1 MKTLR
6 KWNDRRPLRKWQ
18 AQAIRRFYALNKKD
32 FLAVGTPGS
41 GKTDYALKIAHDL
54 LTDGKIERVVV
65 VAPTEHLKRQWA
77 ESAARCGIDIDPDWT
92 NANGCEAKDY
102 FGAAVTYQ
110 QVSYAPDLYDL
121 NCSRPTLVIFDE
133 IHHAGDGLDW
143 GDKLRV
149 AFGNAV
155 HRLALSG
162 TPFRNDENQIPFVS
176 YENRRS
182 RADFTYGYGEALADG
197 VCRPIYFPTIEG
209 EVAWIRGSG
218 ERVNHSLLDDLSR
231 QKAAERLRAALD
243 AGGKWLSDVLQEAD
257 SRLTE
262 MRLEGHSDAAG
273 LVIAID
279 QYHARKI
286 AKLLKVITNEE
297 PTIAI
302 SDEENSSRQIQE
314 FARRGN
320 QKRWIVAVKMVS
332 EGVDIPRLRVGVY
345 ATTVLSELF
354 FRQAVGRFVRVI
366 PGLDEQS
373 AAFYLPADAT
383 LIRHA
388 LAIKEERDHY
398 LPEIIRAE
406 KPLPMVSPNFQD
418 ASQFASN
425 ALNAANENIDR
436 NGRADDNESD
446 YPFGNTN
453 DDTNDGDSTT
463 GEVGQPVSENLNM
476 GLNNGSPAI
485 NNNTAAGGAS
495 RQFIVPLFS
504 EARAHDTIFDGARFS
519 SDELVQA
526 ETIGRELGVK
536 IPRAQVAAIIRRAAS
551 ADSSPNAFT
560 GETFASSN
568 LNPRE
573 SAPPSSS
580 VSSQQT
586 ERVSSLKSERKDKL
600 RKQINQFANKLAR
613 LTGGEYDA
621 VHRRWIQEMDGK
633 PNREATEDELKDK
646 LLWLQN
652 QISEVYRGGQ
662 LNDR

>member
-1 MKTLR
+1 MKKVLR
-6 KWNDRRPLRKWQ
+6 KWNDSRPLRKWQ
-18 AQAIRRFYALNKKD
+18 AQAIRRFYALNKID

-54 LTDGKIERVVV
+54 LTDGTIERVI

-121 NCSRPTLVIFDE
+121 NCARPTLVIFDE

-155 HRLALSG
+155 YRLALSG

-176 YENRRS
+176 YEDRRS

-197 VCRPIYFPTIEG
+197 VCRPIYFPTVEG

-218 ERVNHSLLDDLSR
+218 EQVSYSLLDDLSR

-243 AGGKWLSDVLQEAD
+243 ADGEWLADVLQEAD
-257 SRLTE
+257 RRLTE
-262 MRLEGHSDAAG
+262 MRLEGHGDAAG

-286 AKLLKVITNEE
+286 AKLLKVIANEE
-297 PTIAI
+297 PTVAI

-314 FARRGN
+314 FAKRGN
-320 QKRWIVAVKMVS
+320 QRRWIVAVKMVS

-354 FRQAVGRFVRVI
+354 FRQAVGRLVRVV

-383 LIRHA
+383 LIKHA

-398 LPEIIRAE
+398 LPEMIRVE
-406 KPLPMVSPNFQD
+406 KSSFGSSANFPNINQNIPHAQNFTD
-418 ASQFASN
+418 GSGD
-425 ALNAANENIDR
+425 ETIDR
-436 NGRADDNESD
+436 EIGENDCIFDNANPADGNGDD
-446 YPFGNTN
+446 
-453 DDTNDGDSTT
+453 
-463 GEVGQPVSENLNM
+463 GQAVSGNLNM
-476 GLNNGSPAI
+476 GLNGVTPPG
-485 NNNTAAGGAS
+485 NNPLSGAS
-495 RQFIVPLFS
+495 RQFIVPLSS
-504 EARAHDTIFDGARFS
+504 EARLHDTIFDGARFS

-526 ETIGRELGVK
+526 ETIGKELGVK
-536 IPRAQVAAIIRRAAS
+536 IPSTQVAAIIRRAALS
-551 ADSSPNAFT
+551 
-560 GETFASSN
+560 
-568 LNPRE
+568 E
-573 SAPPSSS
+573 SASNDFADGSLSPLKANESSASPPPSSF
-580 VSSQQT
+580 VHTHWT
-586 ERVSSLKSERKDKL
+586 ERHTPLKSERKDKL
-600 RKQINQFANKLAR
+600 RKQINQFANKLAH
-613 LTGGEYDA
+613 LTGGECDG
-621 VHRRWIQEMDGK
+621 VHRRWIQELNGK
-633 PNREATEDELKDK
+633 PNREATEDELQNK
-646 LLWLQN
+646 LDWLQN
-652 QISEVYRGGQ
+652 QIGELYRGQSNGK
-662 LNDR
+662 

>member
-6 KWNDRRPLRKWQ
+6 NWDNSRILRKWQ

-41 GKTDYALKIAHDL
+41 GKTDCALKIAHDL

-65 VAPTEHLKRQWA
+65 VTPTEHLKRQWA

-102 FGAAVTYQ
+102 FGVAVTYQ

-121 NCSRPTLVIFDE
+121 NCSRRTLVVFDE

-155 HRLALSG
+155 YRLALSG
-162 TPFRNDENQIPFVS
+162 TPFRNDENQIPFVA

-197 VCRPIYFPTIEG
+197 VCRPIYFPTVEG

-218 ERVNHSLLDDLSR
+218 EQVNHSLLDDLSR

-243 AGGKWLSDVLQEAD
+243 ANGEWLHDVLQKAD
-257 SRLTE
+257 NRLTE
-262 MRLEGHSDAAG
+262 MRLEGHADAAG

-286 AKLLKVITNEE
+286 AKLLKVISKEE
-297 PTIAI
+297 PTVAI

-320 QKRWIVAVKMVS
+320 QRRWIVAVKMVS

-354 FRQAVGRFVRVI
+354 FRQAVGRFVRVV

-398 LPEIIRAE
+398 LPEIVRAE
-406 KPLPMVSPNFQD
+406 KPTAQSISTAMQNTNQTMGD
-418 ASQFASN
+418 ASDFANQIADSN
-425 ALNAANENIDR
+425 SEIDTYDFNESTLGERIVSDENAQTSESFCLGLNDVHSSNNENNR
-436 NGRADDNESD
+436 TVG
-446 YPFGNTN
+446 TN
-453 DDTNDGDSTT
+453 
-463 GEVGQPVSENLNM
+463 
-476 GLNNGSPAI
+476 
-485 NNNTAAGGAS
+485 
-495 RQFIVPLFS
+495 RRFIVPLFS
-504 EARAHDTIFDGARFS
+504 EARPHDTIFDGARFS
-519 SDELVQA
+519 DVELGQA
-526 ETIGRELGVK
+526 ETIGKELGVK
-536 IPRAQVAAIIRRAAS
+536 IPSAQVAAIIRRAAS
-551 ADSSPNAFT
+551 PESALKDSANDSMKAQVNPLAAAPSVSPSS
-560 GETFASSN
+560 FASACQIEQ
-568 LNPRE
+568 R
-573 SAPPSSS
+573 
-580 VSSQQT
+580 Q
-586 ERVSSLKSERKDKL
+586 SLKSERKDKL
-600 RKQINQFANKLAR
+600 RKQINQFANKFAHLS
-613 LTGGEYDA
+613 GGEYDG
-621 VHRRWIQEMDGK
+621 VHRRWIQEMNGK
-633 PNREATEDELKDK
+633 SNREATEDELKNK
-646 LLWLQN
+646 LTWLQN
-652 QISEVYRGGQ
+652 QISEFYRAQ
-662 LNDR
+662 NDR

>member
-1 MKTLR
+1 MKILR
-6 KWNDRRPLRKWQ
+6 KWDDSRPLRKWQ
-18 AQAIRRFYALNKKD
+18 AQAIRRFYAFNKID
-32 FLAVGTPGS
+32 FLTVSTPGS

-54 LTDGKIERVVV
+54 LTDRKIERVVV

-110 QVSYAPDLYDL
+110 QISYAPDLYDL
-121 NCSRPTLVIFDE
+121 NCSRRTLVIFDE

-143 GDKLRV
+143 GDKLRI

-162 TPFRNDENQIPFVS
+162 TPFRNDDNQIPFVS

-182 RADFTYGYGEALADG
+182 QADFTYGYGEALAEG
-197 VCRPIYFPTIEG
+197 VCRPVYFPTIEG

-218 ERVNHSLLDDLSR
+218 EQVNHSLLDDISR

-243 AGGKWLSDVLQEAD
+243 ADGEWLRDVLQKAD
-257 SRLTE
+257 NRLTE
-262 MRLEGHSDAAG
+262 MRIEGHADAAG

-297 PTIAI
+297 PTVAI

-314 FARRGN
+314 FARRRN

-354 FRQAVGRFVRVI
+354 FRQAVGRFVRVV

-398 LPEIIRAE
+398 LLEIIRVE
-406 KPLPMVSPNFQD
+406 KKPQTISSNFQN
-418 ASQFASN
+418 ASQTASSVLTADN
-425 ALNAANENIDR
+425 EPRENAAGGNYLLGDTTY
-436 NGRADDNESD
+436 GASD
-446 YPFGNTN
+446 T
-453 DDTNDGDSTT
+453 DVSSED
-463 GEVGQPVSENLNM
+463 GQPIAGNSNISA
-476 GLNNGSPAI
+476 GQTI
-485 NNNTAAGGAS
+485 NNTAAHAAS

-504 EARAHDTIFDGARFS
+504 EARTHDTIFDGARFS

-526 ETIGRELGVK
+526 ETIGKELGVK
-536 IPRAQVAAIIRRAAS
+536 IPPTQVAAIIRRAAS
-551 ADSSPNAFT
+551 AEWSPNNFN
-560 GETFASSN
+560 GEPFPSSEISPN
-568 LNPRE
+568 E
-573 SAPPSSS
+573 SAALPSSFIS
-580 VSSQQT
+580 THQT
-586 ERVSSLKSERKDKL
+586 GRISLLKSERKDKL
-600 RKQINQFANKLAR
+600 RKQINQFANKVAH
-613 LTGGEYDA
+613 LTGGEYDG
-621 VHRRWIQEMDGK
+621 VHRRWIQEMNGK
-633 PNREATEDELKDK
+633 PNREATENELKNK
-646 LLWLQN
+646 LCWLQN
-652 QISEVYRGGQ
+652 QISEFYRGQSNG
-662 LNDR
+662 R